1 MASCLQVAGLAK
13 ELKRE
18 RLALSRAQQ
27 VPLTQSTAG
36 MMAQPKKDAG
46 MASMLKPP
54 PAQQQGQGA
63 QSLAGVMAALNYTGV
78 ESMLKPPPAPAVPA
92 AAAQEVPAGEGAGEG
107 SQAGAQLAQLGED
120 KPPQTEGQAA
130 GDSMTDAE

>member
-36 MMAQPKKDAG
+36 MMAQPKKDSG

-54 PAQQQGQGA
+54 PAQQEGKGA
-63 QSLAGVMAALNYTGV
+63 QRLAGVMAALNYTGV
-78 ESMLKPPPAPAVPA
+78 ESLLKPPPAPAAPA
-92 AAAQEVPAGEGAGEG
+92 VAAQEVPAGEGAGEE

-130 GDSMTDAE
+130 GDTMTDAE